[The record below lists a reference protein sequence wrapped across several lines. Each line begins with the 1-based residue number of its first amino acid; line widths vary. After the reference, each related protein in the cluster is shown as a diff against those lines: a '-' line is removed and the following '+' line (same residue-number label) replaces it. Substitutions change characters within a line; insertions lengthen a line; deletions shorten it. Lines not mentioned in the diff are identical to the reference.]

1 VYARLGQHLRGAPPG
16 DYLRATGAVIARAS
30 RLVEPVL
37 APWLQSLVAERG
49 PRRILDVGCGTG
61 VYLIHAGTAG
71 DPQLTGLGVDLEAT
85 VVGLAR
91 QRLADAGLAERF
103 QMRQADIRAV
113 ELPAASFDLVLLLQ
127 NIYYFAE
134 DERPDL
140 LRRLH
145 GLLAPS
151 GALVLASLF
160 AGRSLAAAHYDLLFR
175 ATAGCSPLPRRQEL
189 DRQLHDAGFTTTRW
203 VQLIP
208 LGSFHAVLAER

>member
-1 VYARLGQHLRGAPPG
+1 
-16 DYLRATGAVIARAS
+16 
-30 RLVEPVL
+30 
-37 APWLQSLVAERG
+37 
-49 PRRILDVGCGTG
+49 VGCGTG
-61 VYLIHAGTAG
+61 VYLIHAATAG
-71 DPQLTGLGVDLEAT
+71 GPQLTGLGVDLDAT

-91 QRLADAGLAERF
+91 QRLGDAGLAERF
-103 QMRQADIRAV
+103 EVRQTDIRAV